1 MNDMIGMVWGYSYV
15 GMGMVWCGG
24 MYGWCVCIVDVI
36 GIDRMVGGCW
46 RRGSEV

>member
-1 MNDMIGMVWGYSYV
+1 
-15 GMGMVWCGG
+15 MVWCGG